1 VAIPDGMTAAWIVL
15 ALALLAGGVGLIA
28 ASRRIGE
35 RVRRRGNPMLAAP
48 VVWTFLGVL
57 LAMNGLLQLLIALV

>member
-1 VAIPDGMTAAWIVL
+1 MAILAGMTAAQTVL

-28 ASRRIGE
+28 AGRRIGE
-35 RVRRRGNPMLAAP
+35 RARRRGHPMLAAP
-48 VVWTFLGVL
+48 VLWMFLGVL